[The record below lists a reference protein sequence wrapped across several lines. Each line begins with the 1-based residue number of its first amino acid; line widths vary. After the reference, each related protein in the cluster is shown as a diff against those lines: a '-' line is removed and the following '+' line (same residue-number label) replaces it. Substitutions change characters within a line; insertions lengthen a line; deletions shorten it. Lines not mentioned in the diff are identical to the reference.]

1 MTKVGNAESPCCV
14 RMSQL
19 LAAQLSAVSDY
30 YLYAL
35 SYTQDGTIIAVDPSL
50 KEQAAQAGSATI
62 MVNTNKEVCAVHKA
76 EGIGLNSMQ
85 FMR

>member
-1 MTKVGNAESPCCV
+1 MVNAHACH
-14 RMSQL
+14 SQP
-19 LAAQLSAVSDY
+19 
-30 YLYAL
+30 
-35 SYTQDGTIIAVDPSL
+35 QDGDLVAVDPSL

-76 EGIGLNSMQ
+76 EGIGLTSTQ